1 MQNVSVSV
9 LVYTWSQGNVLCVTV
24 NTTYNGQTIA
34 ESFNKHFAST
44 ARDML
49 TTKLKLNKPSN
60 HAYPLH
66 YLSKAFNHPFPPI
79 NIKYVSTTELEN
91 TVKELK
97 IKHSHGYDE
106 ISTKILS
113 SSIYYISSPLT
124 YIINRMLS
132 TGVYP
137 NRLKY
142 SQVKRLF
149 KTGEKKQYIKL

>member
-60 HAYPLH
+60 HAYPHH
-66 YLSKAFNHPFPPI
+66 YLSRAFNHPFPPK
-79 NIKYVSTTELEN
+79 NIICTTELEN
-91 TVKELK
+91 RATTLK
-97 IKHSHGYDE
+97 KKKHSHRYDE
-106 ISTKILS
+106 ISTKILK

-142 SQVKRLF
+142 SQVKPLF
-149 KTGEKKQYIKL
+149 KTGEKKIYIKL